1 MSEITVR
8 NRPQEHRYEVHVDG
22 AVAGFAA
29 YTLAGDVITFVHT
42 EVDDAHEGEGLGSVL
57 ARGALD
63 DVRASGALR
72 VRATCPFIA
81 VWLRR
86 HHDYDDLLASA
97 PAS

>member
-1 MSEITVR
+1 MSEITVH
-8 NRPQEHRYEVHVDG
+8 NQAEEHRYEVVADG

-29 YTLAGDVITFVHT
+29 YTRVGDVITFVHT
-42 EVDDAHEGEGLGSVL
+42 EVDDAYGGQGLGSVL

-63 DVRASGALR
+63 EVRASGTLR
-72 VRATCPFIA
+72 VRASCPFIA

-86 HHDYDDLLASA
+86 HHDYDDLLASM